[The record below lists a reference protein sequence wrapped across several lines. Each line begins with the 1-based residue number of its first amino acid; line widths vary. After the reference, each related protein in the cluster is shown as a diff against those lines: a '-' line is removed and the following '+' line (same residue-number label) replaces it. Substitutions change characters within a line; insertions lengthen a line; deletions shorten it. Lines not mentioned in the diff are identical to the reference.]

1 MCTVGLQLHVGRQA
15 QTHVVEGCVYYTN
28 TIHTRVST
36 AVLYMSYYRELY
48 VLHIIIYILVRVHFS
63 ISFSTTTALVPMLH
77 LSFQATPHTQ
87 TQNQS
92 MPRHHT

>member
-36 AVLYMSYYRELY
+36 AVLYTCHITASCMYYTL
-48 VLHIIIYILVRVHFS
+48 
-63 ISFSTTTALVPMLH
+63 
-77 LSFQATPHTQ
+77 
-87 TQNQS
+87 
-92 MPRHHT
+92 